1 LTSFER
7 RARIKKMVELKHRQ
21 QWRRA
26 NRLTGLATMR
36 PQSRP
41 LASVVKYQKETKEF
55 RRTVGKRRR
64 TPEAGRAMIA
74 TTYARKSTDQAIADE
89 EIR

>member
-1 LTSFER
+1 
-7 RARIKKMVELKHRQ
+7 MVELKHRQ
-21 QWRRA
+21 QWRRRIGSPGWRRCDH
-26 NRLTGLATMR
+26 NRVLLHPSSNT
-36 PQSRP
+36 
-41 LASVVKYQKETKEF
+41 
-55 RRTVGKRRR
+55 RRRRKNSDGPVGKRRR